1 MKKAAAVALLRPWP
15 PARPVGPSGQA
26 VRRAEHLWQ
35 ALVEP
40 VQPTPRAVM
49 VRHLSTS
56 AGDLSGRFAAGDVVP
71 THARLPSR
79 RRSLLCQV
87 CRLAKVKQA
96 MLGALA
102 DLRGRRG
109 WWVGLQ
115 LPTDEAAPLHE
126 MHPHAALRTVDR
138 LVLHHGPGR
147 VTNTVRPS
155 QEPENPDRHA

>member
-1 MKKAAAVALLRPWP
+1 
-15 PARPVGPSGQA
+15 
-26 VRRAEHLWQ
+26 
-35 ALVEP
+35 
-40 VQPTPRAVM
+40 M

-71 THARLPSR
+71 TMLNVLSR

-115 LPTDEAAPLHE
+115 LPTDEAAPLNV

-138 LVLHHGPGR
+138 LVLHHGAGM

-155 QEPENPDRHA
+155 QYGRTPIGMREFDRAAGRSTGDIPG